1 MHTAN
6 TNSRPARNRR
16 RGRLAAA
23 AVATI
28 IAGGIATSQATEA
41 APALPTRMSAIPTP
55 CDGFADCIYT
65 AVWYAFY
72 R

>member
-1 MHTAN
+1 MLNAH
-6 TNSRPARNRR
+6 TNSRPTRNLR

-28 IAGGIATSQATEA
+28 IAGGIATSGATEA
-41 APALPTRMSAIPTP
+41 APSLPTRMSAIPTP
-55 CDGFADCIYT
+55 CDDFADCIYT